1 MVKLRLTFALLLAFV
16 LSIALVQFTA
26 LAADGETEQTVA
38 TVLNNDVVL
47 NKSPGIANTWR
58 LSNGT
63 LSLDISTTNGQISNV
78 QINGS
83 ASLSAPSYPFTIT
96 NNIDSFS
103 VTKVTAVL
111 DTADE
116 VNIALTY
123 AYTSATQRFKAER
136 HFVMRRGVNGLYDY
150 VILATPEQR
159 GGAAEV
165 RTLYGFK
172 HDLLPNGYNSEMNQ
186 PIPIWK
192 PVVQDTTWKDPNS
205 DTIYSKYDFVGYHAE
220 NPLVGHYGNNYGAWM
235 INASSEYFSGGPL
248 KQELLV
254 HGDDALIL
262 NYFTG
267 GHMGGANMDPPNGWQ
282 KIHGPWLIYFNDAAS
297 VDGGDLI
304 ADAKRQAAEEK
315 AKWPYNFVTDT
326 ANTPGLYPKADERT
340 TVTGKLATSD
350 GRDLGGAMVILSEP
364 GVEVIRQVNGYYFYG
379 YADENGNFS
388 IPNVRPG
395 DYTLYVFPQHGSIIG
410 QLEHEGVIITASD
423 GGTSKKLGT
432 LTWSPTIDN
441 NYLFQIGKASHSTVG
456 FQGSDD
462 KRNYSLM
469 RDAPANLTYNV
480 NTSVTKD
487 WYYAQV
493 KTDTVGSSP
502 NIWTSTAN
510 AFGAWPGTGP
520 WAETGAWKIDFLSTK
535 AYTGDAHLRI
545 AFAAVSNQPIL
556 EIKVNGTVVK
566 VLNYVGKNDQTIYRS
581 ANRSGRYLS
590 EDIRFDAS
598 LLTNGTNT
606 ITITN
611 KSRDFI
617 IDTNPPPFYRGSVM
631 YDTLMLT
638 TDEQGNIDS
647 LKQLVNSGKGAGDIT
662 ESAVTALHN
671 YLDTNAANFSSALAG
686 FISLMDT
693 QNVGS
698 DYKELLTISARN
710 VAEGSGVTKTTLKEL
725 VLKANGYDESDYNPE
740 NWDDFAQALSEANAV
755 MANTGSTQNTVYA
768 ARNSL
773 QQAMDHLSRAVPPVA
788 GYKGLYYTD
797 FEDDSLWGFDRTDP
811 GHIFAQ
817 VDNVDVAGNT
827 SKKFQI
833 YANNVVNLAMRKA
846 LPKPVDNDKMMVVFD
861 WYPAPP
867 RNNSTAKSAELRLL
881 DSNGDIMV
889 ALTNRHNTNLGAYAQ
904 LTRPKNNFTS
914 VKNTT
919 FSDKLAWYTVTV
931 VIDKTA
937 EKITVTYKNKAT
949 GAEQSLEF
957 VYDPAKNDGAIA
969 FLDAVILSEDTTG
982 QVMTTYLDSIA
993 VYEAGSEKA
1002 AASLAGPASVLP
1014 STPFDLNF
1022 NIRAVTDS
1030 VYQAVYAQDLTI
1042 QFDPDVLTFV
1052 NAKSLTEGLEV
1063 IDSKELSPGNI
1074 RFLTAG
1080 IVKDQGI
1087 PANGDFIR
1095 LTFVAKPI
1103 ADPVKTAVTVG
1114 NVVIANG
1121 MGQELQIPGSAF
1133 TFDVLNEPID
1143 TAALKTLISSAQAKV
1158 NAAVE
1163 GTADGQYVVG
1173 SKAILQS
1180 MINQAQ
1186 AVVDQALVT
1195 QQQIDQA
1202 VTNLTMAINVFELA
1216 RISTDV
1222 NGDVKVTIGDLAIVA
1237 AGYGKKSTDSDW
1249 NQFKV
1254 GDVNKDGVID
1264 IDDLTA
1270 VAVKILE

>member
-1 MVKLRLTFALLLAFV
+1 MVKLKLSFALLLALI
-16 LSIALVQFTA
+16 LSFALVQLSA
-26 LAADGETEQTVA
+26 LAADGEADETVA
-38 TVLNNDVVL
+38 TVLSNDVVL

-63 LSLDISTTNGQISNV
+63 LSMDISTTNGQISNV
-78 QINGS
+78 KINGS

-96 NNIDSFS
+96 NNIDSFT
-103 VTKVTAVL
+103 VTKVTDVL

-116 VNIALTY
+116 VHIALTY
-123 AYTSATQRFKAER
+123 AYTTATQRFKAER

-150 VILATPEQR
+150 VILSTPEQR

-186 PIPIWK
+186 EIPLWK

-220 NPLVGHYGNNYGAWM
+220 NPLVGHYGDNYGAWM

-326 ANTPGLYPKADERT
+326 SNTPGLYPKADERA
-340 TVTGKLATSD
+340 TVTGKLETSD

-364 GVEVIRQVNGYYFYG
+364 GVEVIRQVNGYYFYA
-379 YADENGNFS
+379 YADADGNFS

-410 QLEHEGVIITASD
+410 QLEHEGVNITASD
-423 GGTSKKLGT
+423 GGIKKELGT
-432 LTWSPTIDN
+432 LSWSPTIDN

-456 FQGSDD
+456 FRGSDE

-493 KTDTVGSSP
+493 KTETVGSSP

-520 WAETGAWKIDFLSTK
+520 WAETGAWKIDFNSTK

-590 EDIRFDAS
+590 EDIIFDAS

-611 KSRDFI
+611 KSRDLI

-631 YDTLMLT
+631 YDTIMLT

-662 ESAVTALHN
+662 ATAVTALHN

-686 FISLMDT
+686 FISLLDT

-710 VAEGSGVTKTTLKEL
+710 VANGSGINKTTLKEL
-725 VLKANGYDESDYNPE
+725 VSTASSFDESDYNSE
-740 NWDDFAQALSEANAV
+740 NWDSFTKALSAANAV
-755 MANTGSTQNTVYA
+755 MANTGATQNTVYA
-768 ARNSL
+768 ARNNL
-773 QQAMDHLSRAVPPVA
+773 QQAMDHLSRAVPPVE

-797 FEDDSLWGFDRTDP
+797 FEDDSLWGFDRTEP

-817 VDNVDVAGNT
+817 VDNVDIDGNT
-827 SKKFQI
+827 NKKFQL

-867 RNNSTAKSAELRLL
+867 RNNSAAKSAELRLL
-881 DSNGDIMV
+881 DGNGDILV
-889 ALTNRHNTNLGAYAQ
+889 ALTNRHNTNLGAYTQ
-904 LTRPKNNFTS
+904 LNRPKNNYTS

-931 VIDKTA
+931 LVDKTA
-937 EKITVTYKNKAT
+937 KKITVTYKNKAT
-949 GAEQSLEF
+949 SAEQSLEF
-957 VYDPAKNDGAIA
+957 VYDPTKNDGTIA
-969 FLDAVILSEDTTG
+969 FLDVVILSEDTTG

-993 VYEAGSEKA
+993 VYEAGTETA
-1002 AASLAGPASVLP
+1002 AASLTGPASVVP
-1014 STPFDLNF
+1014 GTPFDLNF
-1022 NIRAVTDS
+1022 NISAVSES
-1030 VYQAVYAQDLTI
+1030 VYQEVYAQDLTI
-1042 QFDPDVLTFV
+1042 QFDPNVLTFV
-1052 NAKSLTEGLEV
+1052 KAKALTEGLEV
-1063 IDSKELSPGNI
+1063 IESKELSPGNI
-1074 RFLTAG
+1074 RFLTAAL
-1080 IVKDQGI
+1080 VKDQVT
-1087 PANGDFIR
+1087 PPNGNFVSF
-1095 LTFVAKPI
+1095 TFVAKPN
-1103 ADPVKTAVTVG
+1103 AGPVKAEVAVG
-1114 NVVIANG
+1114 NVIIANS
-1121 MGQELQIPGSAF
+1121 MGQELHVPGSSF
-1133 TFDVLNEPID
+1133 SFNVQNQPVD
-1143 TAALKTLISSAQAKV
+1143 TAALQTLISLAQSKV

-1163 GTADGQYVVG
+1163 GKADGQYVAG
-1173 SKAILQS
+1173 SKAILQTV
-1180 MINQAQ
+1180 INQAQ
-1186 AVVDQALVT
+1186 TVVNQALVT

-1202 VTNLTMAINVFELA
+1202 VTNLTLAITAFESS

-1249 NQFKV
+1249 NQFKA
-1254 GDVNKDGVID
+1254 GDVSKDGLID

-1270 VAVKILE
+1270 VAMKILE